1 MVCKEHWNRILILSG
16 LFLSKHPFEQS
27 GFLFLDKRKYYP
39 KLFLFLI
46 IFHIFSLV
54 YNNNKAE
61 MAKFE
66 HFLGFE

>member
-1 MVCKEHWNRILILSG
+1 MFSS
-16 LFLSKHPFEQS
+16 FQP
-27 GFLFLDKRKYYP
+27 P
-39 KLFLFLI
+39 FLI

-54 YNNNKAE
+54 YAKNKAE